1 MSVLSAIP
9 PSIPAGFEINAVV
22 FGPDGKRY
30 SILFMNDDGTMAVKP
45 HGLGQTKWRVSCEEY
60 TLQKLKVAVST
71 WPLPAPAA
79 PKGPPR
85 TPRLRGGLGN

>member
-1 MSVLSAIP
+1 MSVPSETSLST
-9 PSIPAGFEINAVV
+9 PAGFTKGAIV

-30 SILFMNDDGTMAVKP
+30 SILFTNDNGTMAVQP

-60 TLQKLKVAVST
+60 TLQKTKVAVST